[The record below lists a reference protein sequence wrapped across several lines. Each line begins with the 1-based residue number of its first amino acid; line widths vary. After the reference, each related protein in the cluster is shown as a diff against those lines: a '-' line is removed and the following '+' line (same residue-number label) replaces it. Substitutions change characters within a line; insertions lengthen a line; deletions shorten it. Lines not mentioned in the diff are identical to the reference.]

1 MAVIDIPNAFVKMVL
16 KDEKDKIITRMHGE
30 VVDILCKLAS
40 EVYVP
45 FVTTDK

>member
-1 MAVIDIPNAFVKMVL
+1 MPNAFVQTVIG
-16 KDEKDKIITRMHGE
+16 DEKDKIITRMHGE